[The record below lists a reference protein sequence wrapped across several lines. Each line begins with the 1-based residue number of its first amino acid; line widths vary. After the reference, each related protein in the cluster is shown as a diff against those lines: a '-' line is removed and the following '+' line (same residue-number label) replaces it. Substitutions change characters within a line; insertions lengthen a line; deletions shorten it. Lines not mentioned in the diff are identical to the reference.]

1 MKTKVNN
8 VYAFRKGKKTLASV
22 AIASVFALGAGV
34 VAATPVQTAHADDHI
49 DTATKPTVTTDVPV
63 TARQRDDFVS
73 VTAKPDST
81 IVPDDVDYTATMI
94 NNDTGAIWNHSGYDR
109 QYRAQPDAT
118 ADIYIGDAPDGNYT
132 VTMTTKGDRYNVVD
146 GTNYIYE
153 GHTTIALDKGKV
165 TTTPVTPSKPVEKP
179 AETPVVETPKTPTV
193 TETPS
198 KPVEK
203 PAETPVVETPQ
214 IPTVTE
220 TPSKPVEKPAETPVV
235 ETPKTP
241 TASETPS
248 KPVEKPAETPV
259 VETPKTP
266 TASET
271 PSKPAEQPSETPSK
285 PVEKQEDSAKTPEEN
300 STAASDSATQ
310 TSTVSKPEIQAA
322 YNKAVTKAET
332 AKVTDR
338 RGTPTYQVKAETL
351 PTTGTKETASF
362 VLAGIMLTSL
372 GLIGLKKREN

>member
-1 MKTKVNN
+1 M
-8 VYAFRKGKKTLASV
+8 
-22 AIASVFALGAGV
+22 
-34 VAATPVQTAHADDHI
+34 
-49 DTATKPTVTTDVPV
+49 
-63 TARQRDDFVS
+63 
-73 VTAKPDST
+73 
-81 IVPDDVDYTATMI
+81 
-94 NNDTGAIWNHSGYDR
+94 
-109 QYRAQPDAT
+109 
-118 ADIYIGDAPDGNYT
+118 
-132 VTMTTKGDRYNVVD
+132 
-146 GTNYIYE
+146 
-153 GHTTIALDKGKV
+153 
-165 TTTPVTPSKPVEKP
+165 
-179 AETPVVETPKTPTV
+179 
-193 TETPS
+193 
-198 KPVEK
+198 
-203 PAETPVVETPQ
+203 
-214 IPTVTE
+214 
-220 TPSKPVEKPAETPVV
+220 V

-266 TASET
+266 TAPET

>member
-8 VYAFRKGKKTLASV
+8 VYAFRKGKKTLSSV

-34 VAATPVQTAHADDHI
+34 VAATPVQTAYADDHI

-81 IVPDDVDYTATMI
+81 IVPDSVDYTATMI

-179 AETPVVETPKTPTV
+179 AETPVV
-193 TETPS
+193 
-198 KPVEK
+198 
-203 PAETPVVETPQ
+203 
-214 IPTVTE
+214 
-220 TPSKPVEKPAETPVV
+220 
-235 ETPKTP
+235 
-241 TASETPS
+241 
-248 KPVEKPAETPV
+248 
-259 VETPKTP
+259 
-266 TASET
+266 
-271 PSKPAEQPSETPSK
+271 
-285 PVEKQEDSAKTPEEN
+285 
-300 STAASDSATQ
+300 
-310 TSTVSKPEIQAA
+310 
-322 YNKAVTKAET
+322 
-332 AKVTDR
+332 
-338 RGTPTYQVKAETL
+338 
-351 PTTGTKETASF
+351 
-362 VLAGIMLTSL
+362 
-372 GLIGLKKREN
+372 

>member
-34 VAATPVQTAHADDHI
+34 VAATPVQTAHADDYI
-49 DTATKPTVTTDVPV
+49 DKATKPTVTTDVPV
-63 TARQRDDFVS
+63 TVSQKGNSLS

-81 IVPDDVDYTATMI
+81 IVPDAVEYTATMT
-94 NNDTGAIWNHSGYDR
+94 NNDTGAIWDSPNILHPEVAE

-118 ADIYIGDAPDGNYT
+118 AEIYIGDAPDGNYT
-132 VTMTTKGDRYNVVD
+132 VTMTTKGDRHNVVD

-165 TTTPVTPSKPVEKP
+165 TTTPVTPSKPAEKP

-203 PAETPVVETPQ
+203 PAETPVVETP
-214 IPTVTE
+214 
-220 TPSKPVEKPAETPVV
+220 
-235 ETPKTP
+235 KTP
-241 TASETPS
+241 TAPEI
-248 KPVEKPAETPV
+248 
-259 VETPKTP
+259 
-266 TASET
+266 
-271 PSKPAEQPSETPSK
+271 PSKPAEQPSETPVQ

>member
-266 TASET
+266 TAPET

>member
-34 VAATPVQTAHADDHI
+34 VAATPVQTAHADDSI
-49 DTATKPTVTTDVPV
+49 DMATKPTVTTDVPV
-63 TARQRDDFVS
+63 TARQRDDFLS

-81 IVPDDVDYTATMI
+81 IVPDSVDYTATMI
-94 NNDTGAIWNHSGYDR
+94 NNDTGAIWNHSGYER

-266 TASET
+266 TAPET

>member
-34 VAATPVQTAHADDHI
+34 VAATPVQTAHADDSI
-49 DTATKPTVTTDVPV
+49 DMATKPTVTTDVPV
-63 TARQRDDFVS
+63 TARQRDDFLS

-81 IVPDDVDYTATMI
+81 IVPDSVDYTATMI
-94 NNDTGAIWNHSGYDR
+94 NNDTGAIWNHSGYER

-179 AETPVVETPKTPTV
+179 AETPVVETPKTPTA
-193 TETPS
+193 P
-198 KPVEK
+198 
-203 PAETPVVETPQ
+203 
-214 IPTVTE
+214 
-220 TPSKPVEKPAETPVV
+220 
-235 ETPKTP
+235 
-241 TASETPS
+241 
-248 KPVEKPAETPV
+248 
-259 VETPKTP
+259 
-266 TASET
+266 ET
-271 PSKPAEQPSETPSK
+271 PSKPAEQPSETPVQ

-310 TSTVSKPEIQAA
+310 TSTVSRPEIQAA

-332 AKVTDR
+332 TKVTDR
-338 RGTPTYQVKAETL
+338 RGTPTYQAKAETL

>member
-179 AETPVVETPKTPTV
+179 AETPVVETPKTPT
-193 TETPS
+193 
-198 KPVEK
+198 
-203 PAETPVVETPQ
+203 
-214 IPTVTE
+214 
-220 TPSKPVEKPAETPVV
+220 
-235 ETPKTP
+235 
-241 TASETPS
+241 ASETPS

-266 TASET
+266 TAPET

>member
-8 VYAFRKGKKTLASV
+8 VYDFRKGKKTLASV

-241 TASETPS
+241 TAP
-248 KPVEKPAETPV
+248 
-259 VETPKTP
+259 
-266 TASET
+266 ET

>member
-34 VAATPVQTAHADDHI
+34 VAATPVQTAHADDSI
-49 DTATKPTVTTDVPV
+49 DMATKPTVTTDVPV
-63 TARQRDDFVS
+63 TARQRDDFLS

-81 IVPDDVDYTATMI
+81 IVPDSVDYTATMI
-94 NNDTGAIWNHSGYDR
+94 NNDTGAIWNHSGYER

-179 AETPVVETPKTPTV
+179 AETPVVETPKTPTA
-193 TETPS
+193 P
-198 KPVEK
+198 
-203 PAETPVVETPQ
+203 
-214 IPTVTE
+214 
-220 TPSKPVEKPAETPVV
+220 
-235 ETPKTP
+235 
-241 TASETPS
+241 
-248 KPVEKPAETPV
+248 
-259 VETPKTP
+259 
-266 TASET
+266 ET

>member
-34 VAATPVQTAHADDHI
+34 VATAPVQTAHADDYI

-63 TARQRDDFVS
+63 TARQRDDFLS

-81 IVPDDVDYTATMI
+81 IVPDDVDYTATMT
-94 NNDTGAIWNHSGYDR
+94 NNDTGAIWNHSGYAR
-109 QYRAQPDAT
+109 QFRAQPDAT

-165 TTTPVTPSKPVEKP
+165 TTTPVTPSKPAEKP

-203 PAETPVVETPQ
+203 PAETPVVETP
-214 IPTVTE
+214 
-220 TPSKPVEKPAETPVV
+220 
-235 ETPKTP
+235 KTP
-241 TASETPS
+241 TAP
-248 KPVEKPAETPV
+248 
-259 VETPKTP
+259 
-266 TASET
+266 ET
-271 PSKPAEQPSETPSK
+271 PSKPAEQPSETPVQ

-338 RGTPTYQVKAETL
+338 RGTPTYQAKAETL

>member
-179 AETPVVETPKTPTV
+179 AETPVVETPKTPTA
-193 TETPS
+193 P
-198 KPVEK
+198 
-203 PAETPVVETPQ
+203 
-214 IPTVTE
+214 
-220 TPSKPVEKPAETPVV
+220 
-235 ETPKTP
+235 
-241 TASETPS
+241 
-248 KPVEKPAETPV
+248 
-259 VETPKTP
+259 
-266 TASET
+266 ET

>member
-8 VYAFRKGKKTLASV
+8 VYDFRKGKKTLASV

-266 TASET
+266 TAPET

>member
-8 VYAFRKGKKTLASV
+8 VYDFRKGKKTLASV

-179 AETPVVETPKTPTV
+179 AETPVVETP
-193 TETPS
+193 
-198 KPVEK
+198 
-203 PAETPVVETPQ
+203 Q

-241 TASETPS
+241 TAP
-248 KPVEKPAETPV
+248 
-259 VETPKTP
+259 
-266 TASET
+266 ET

>member
-266 TASET
+266 TAPET

-310 TSTVSKPEIQAA
+310 TSTVSKPKIQAA